1 MSERTIDRPLAWIAG
16 MGLERRNRDLHPLV
30 ERQRA
35 EQTVELLLAVG
46 AV

>member
-1 MSERTIDRPLAWIAG
+1 MRF
-16 MGLERRNRDLHPLV
+16 ERRNRDLHPLV

-35 EQTVELLLAVG
+35 EQTVELFGVLG